1 MVKEKKLKLYVFE
14 EFGDGYFDGLAFAIA
29 HNEEEAKNL
38 IIKNMEK
45 DWYNEQK
52 NWGKLKVYPINHHIG
67 IGICGG
73 D

>member
-29 HNEEEAKNL
+29 HNEEEAKRL
-38 IIKNMEK
+38 IKANMGHGGT
-45 DWYNEQK
+45 DD
-52 NWGKLKVYPINHHIG
+52 WGKLKVYPINHHIG